1 MQYENLLLKAT
12 AAKRLDAELT
22 IQTALVAYR
31 GHRSETVSGT
41 RCRQRHEETFLA
53 DDFQDLP
60 IMNHIVQLYT
70 VRLYSTVA
78 LAPDLAK
85 RRASNAI

>member
-31 GHRSETVSGT
+31 GHRSGTVSGT
-41 RCRQRHEETFLA
+41 RCRQRHEQTFLA
-53 DDFQDLP
+53 EDFQDLS
-60 IMNHIVQLYT
+60 IMNHIIQIYT
-70 VRLYSTVA
+70 VRSYTTVT

-85 RRASNAI
+85 RRASDAM